1 LHICELIAVVAER
14 RRARFVS
21 ASVLV
26 MCLALLTV
34 SFATADRGRT
44 AFGPPLGADYAG
56 FYSAATLLNTRP
68 SGRLYDFAL
77 QDSVYH
83 SLFPEDP
90 ARLPYLHPPFVAQSM
105 RPLAPL
111 PFAWS
116 FGVWLFV
123 SCALYLAGLGLI
135 LGALRRLPRIDS
147 SFIVLLAVSFE
158 PFVMECWAGG
168 QLSAFGFFSLAL
180 SFYLFDTDR
189 EVGAGMALGLC
200 LYKPTLL
207 VLILPM
213 LILARRWR
221 VVAGF
226 ALSGI
231 GLTGLSVASVGW
243 PACYDYLGLLT
254 NFARAKGGGEALALP
269 LSKYV
274 DICSFTQLLFQV
286 PSAIANA
293 LLALSLLVPLGLLA
307 ATWWRMDTADDSG
320 RVGRRVLWASTL
332 TWTLIANVYVGVYDS
347 ILVVQAALLTADATY
362 RPGIGVDRF
371 GGPVFPALLTLLYV
385 SPWVSQHLARAV
397 GFQPYVLVLLG
408 FAAYQLAVARTFIA
422 KQAKSPLAHGK
433 ERTPFTSFARSESA
447 AYGA

>member
-1 LHICELIAVVAER
+1 MRICELVAAVAER

-34 SFATADRGRT
+34 SFATEDCGRT

-56 FYSAATLLNTRP
+56 FYSAATLLNTGP
-68 SGRLYDFAL
+68 SGQLYDFAL

-83 SLFPEDP
+83 CLFPEDH
-90 ARLPYLHPPFVAQSM
+90 AHLPFLHPPFVAQAM
-105 RPLAPL
+105 RPLARL
-111 PFAWS
+111 PYAWS

-135 LGALRRLPRIDS
+135 LGALRCLPRTDK
-147 SFIVLLAVSFE
+147 SFILLLALSFE

-180 SFYLFDTDR
+180 FFYLFDSGR

-200 LYKPTLL
+200 FYKPTLL
-207 VLILPM
+207 VLVLPM

-231 GLTGLSVASVGW
+231 GLAGLSIASVGW

-254 NFARAKGGGEALALP
+254 NFARAKGGGEAVALP

-274 DICSFTQLLFQV
+274 DISSFTQLLFQG
-286 PSAIANA
+286 PSAIATA
-293 LLALSLLVPLGLLA
+293 LVALSLLVPLGFLA
-307 ATWWRMDTADDSG
+307 ATWWRVDTADDSS
-320 RVGRRVLWASTL
+320 RLGRRVLWASTL
-332 TWTLIANVYVGVYDS
+332 TWTLVANVYLGIYDS
-347 ILVVQAALLTADATY
+347 ILVVQAALLTADAIY
-362 RPGIGVDRF
+362 RPGFGVDRF
-371 GGPVFPALLTLLYV
+371 RGPVFPALLTLLYI
-385 SPWVSQHLARAV
+385 SPWFSQHLARAV
-397 GFQPYVLVLLG
+397 GFQPYVLVLLA

-422 KQAKSPLAHGK
+422 KQPSLPLAGGE
-433 ERTPFTSFARSESA
+433 ERTPFTSFARGESA